1 MVYSKHVFYYRTC
14 KSIIGFIWGYII
26 FRQVHTCQVG
36 GVVINPLTGIN
47 MLIKR
52 IPMGMTIPH
61 IILYPIVREIY
72 HYKFHVSPLYPCLL
86 VLACFSTCIRHIII
100 IHIYIYICIC
110 MYILPDC
117 FFKFYSHLSR
127 YIKIKSLIKPLHHHR
142 NSI

>member
-1 MVYSKHVFYYRTC
+1 MYFTTELANQSLDLFGGILFSD
-14 KSIIGFIWGYII
+14 KSI
-26 FRQVHTCQVG
+26 RARLG

-100 IHIYIYICIC
+100 IHIYIYAYVCI
-110 MYILPDC
+110 
-117 FFKFYSHLSR
+117 FFQIFFFNFIPIYPGIS
-127 YIKIKSLIKPLHHHR
+127 KINPSSNHYTI
-142 NSI
+142 IEIAYE

>member
-1 MVYSKHVFYYRTC
+1 LGIPWYTLSMYFTTELANQSLDLFGGILFSD
-14 KSIIGFIWGYII
+14 KSI
-26 FRQVHTCQVG
+26 RARLG

-100 IHIYIYICIC
+100 IHIYICIC

-117 FFKFYSHLSR
+117 FF
-127 YIKIKSLIKPLHHHR
+127 
-142 NSI
+142 